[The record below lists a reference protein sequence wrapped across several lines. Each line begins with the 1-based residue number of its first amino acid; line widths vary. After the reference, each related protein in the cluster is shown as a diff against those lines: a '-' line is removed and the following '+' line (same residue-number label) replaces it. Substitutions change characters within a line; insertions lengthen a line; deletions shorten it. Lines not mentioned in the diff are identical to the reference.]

1 MLVMSARLKLRKDGQ
16 NLRSI
21 LLVENRSEL
30 LGRYDLARMLP
41 PRWSSIDLTNPSS
54 CCPVQV
60 RTAGT
65 MSLKRQAESE
75 CGEQAPTKRPNVKE
89 DKATEQLQLEA
100 KREYNRINAAR
111 ARKRTKD
118 HIAELCG
125 KVQELEEKNATLEAK
140 NQSISSRV
148 SALIEENKV
157 LRLTLLESMG
167 RKHPTIA
174 PSTSMF
180 HGTSTQQDKF
190 APAELSMIQN
200 PLYGRRFFS

>member
-1 MLVMSARLKLRKDGQ
+1 V
-16 NLRSI
+16 
-21 LLVENRSEL
+21 VV
-30 LGRYDLARMLP
+30 
-41 PRWSSIDLTNPSS
+41 DLTNPSPFCVFLAS
-54 CCPVQV
+54 
-60 RTAGT
+60 AT
-65 MSLKRQAESE
+65 MSLKRPAESE
-75 CGEQAPTKRPNVKE
+75 CSEQEPAKNPNVEE
-89 DKATEQLQLEA
+89 DEAAEQLRLEA

-167 RKHPTIA
+167 RRHTHPH
-174 PSTSMF
+174 PPVPQKTSMY
-180 HGTSTQQDKF
+180 HGKSSTPHDKF

-200 PLYGRRFFS
+200 PLYGRCLLS

>member
-1 MLVMSARLKLRKDGQ
+1 
-16 NLRSI
+16 
-21 LLVENRSEL
+21 
-30 LGRYDLARMLP
+30 
-41 PRWSSIDLTNPSS
+41 
-54 CCPVQV
+54 
-60 RTAGT
+60 

-75 CGEQAPTKRPNVKE
+75 CSEQAPTKRPNVEE
-89 DKATEQLQLEA
+89 DEAAEQLRLEE

-125 KVQELEEKNATLEAK
+125 KVQEIEEKNATLEAK
-140 NQSISSRV
+140 NQSLSSRV

-167 RKHPTIA
+167 RTQPTIPPA
-174 PSTSMF
+174 TSMF
-180 HGTSTQQDKF
+180 HGANTQQDKF

-200 PLYGRRFFS
+200 PLYGRRFFN